1 MTVKYWTHI
10 LVDTHKFH
18 AQTTAMDT
26 SELTLNIDVNE
37 LKKIAHIPDEQVRK
51 ELLEI
56 LEMCGIP
63 EEKASLFEYALR
75 EYIRDIIRREGLPED
90 KWLIDALYNIY
101 IHITYATT
109 TVLGQCIFKEDL
121 LTYL

>member
-1 MTVKYWTHI
+1 
-10 LVDTHKFH
+10 
-18 AQTTAMDT
+18 MDT

-37 LKKIAHIPDEQVRK
+37 LKKIAHTPGEQARK

-56 LEMCGIP
+56 LEICGIP

-90 KWLIDALYNIY
+90 KWLIDALYNIC
-101 IHITYATT
+101 IHITY
-109 TVLGQCIFKEDL
+109 VMNKHFGQCIFKEDL
-121 LTYL
+121 STHL

>member
-1 MTVKYWTHI
+1 
-10 LVDTHKFH
+10 
-18 AQTTAMDT
+18 MDT

-37 LKKIAHIPDEQVRK
+37 LKKIAHTPSEQARK

-63 EEKASLFEYALR
+63 KEKAPPFEYALR
-75 EYIRDIIRREGLPED
+75 ECIRDIIRREGLPED
-90 KWLIDALYNIY
+90 KWLTDALYNIY
-101 IHITYATT
+101 IHITYVTNKHF
-109 TVLGQCIFKEDL
+109 GQCIFKEDL